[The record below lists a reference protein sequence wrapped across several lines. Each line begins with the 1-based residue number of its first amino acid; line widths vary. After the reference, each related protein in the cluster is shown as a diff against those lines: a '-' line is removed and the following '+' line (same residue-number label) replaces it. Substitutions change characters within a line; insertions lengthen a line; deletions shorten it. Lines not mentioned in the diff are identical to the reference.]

1 MSVAHSF
8 TQQWEQG
15 NNSISKRI
23 SITADCEKNVSISV
37 PDSSTDLQVE
47 LALDVSALKAILIA
61 TDQDITVETND
72 GTTPDDTF
80 TIEANNPLVWNVD
93 CPLPNPFASTV
104 DVTDLYITNAS
115 GSAAAIEI
123 RTLVDATP

>member
-1 MSVAHSF
+1 MSVVHAF
-8 TQQWEQG
+8 THQWEQG
-15 NNSISKRI
+15 NNSVSKRI
-23 SITADCEKNVSISV
+23 SITADAEKNVSISV

-47 LALDVSALKAILIA
+47 LALDVSALKSILIA

-72 GTTPDDTF
+72 GSSADDSF
-80 TIEANNPLVWNVD
+80 TILANNPLVWNTS
-93 CPLPNPFASTV
+93 CPLPNPFASAV

-115 GSAAAIEI
+115 GSAAAVEI

>member
-1 MSVAHSF
+1 MSVVHSF

-37 PDSSTDLQVE
+37 PDSSTDLK
-47 LALDVSALKAILIA
+47 SILIA

-93 CPLPNPFASTV
+93 CPLPNPFASAV